1 MTKHIGGSIEGV
13 VRLLVLFFSTPGS
26 MSLAGSLLAPL
37 LTALDTRVGIQEAL
51 RSAKS
56 QDVIRRASEAGD
68 ADGMRALEKSIT
80 SWLGTSP
87 SQNANEP
94 AWAVGADVA
103 HAFVE
108 QCGWSVVEVHGH
120 AWVQRAIAHLEHVAA
135 HGATTAL
142 LVSVAPLAR
151 LAMFDIMGRESE
163 SHPEF
168 HRAVTAPHI
177 TKMGHAIV
185 SVCEACHAATSSR
198 ALAQLFDALAFHVG
212 LYSNTYRTHVARVH
226 ALCMQTLFG
235 PYAAMEASV
244 TPCSAA
250 LVKSATQLLAA
261 LHLTGSVSTTNTD
274 RDAIAYAGPL
284 KLSQAQ
290 LWAATM
296 QEMLDGLVTS
306 LHGCAPS
313 VPWAAWGVPSPTAA
327 MPLAWTAPVPD
338 YTISMP
344 ACLHRCELL
353 LGSSGSMGVVPWY
366 MSTPTPRAVPVP
378 VARCVAIA
386 TAMIQARISRD
397 DAPVDR
403 LRYEETFVPRL
414 REMGA
419 RFLVHVV
426 KTFQQSCW
434 VHLYAAQSIHAVCA
448 MAERAAGA
456 QERTQALCALYLL
469 LSSDSEMCAAV
480 PLDPASPTVQ
490 RIARL
495 CIQTQSAYVVQ
506 EPASWTCAP
515 PLKRVRAFE
524 SDAVHVSSRAP
535 QDAIMVK
542 SSDALDAVRYAVLL
556 YVSLFGL
563 LASSA
568 APGHRD
574 LARTGAMALV
584 GLVEALVDARILDA
598 SNEAMVRLCEQCIH
612 ALTMLATTH
621 TGALIAYI
629 LPRVHAVLNRGAQS
643 RVPRVRCA
651 CALGTSALL
660 PILRPRVPPLVDV
673 VDSSAFEERIPE
685 ADAQDHVPLP
695 TPAWHDSH
703 TVALTWSTVADVAP
717 TQPPVAAPKLASPAP
732 APQFSTPPEAPMPAS
747 SLAPAPAPPLVS
759 SVDDKVDDDNDD
771 NDDDDDD
778 EEAMPT
784 LDMQASDDDS
794 SD

>member
-1 MTKHIGGSIEGV
+1 
-13 VRLLVLFFSTPGS
+13 

-37 LTALDTRVGIQEAL
+37 LTALATRVGIQEAL
-51 RSAKS
+51 SSAHS
-56 QDVIRRASEAGD
+56 QNVIRRASEAGD
-68 ADGMRALEKSIT
+68 TDDIHALEKSIT
-80 SWLGTSP
+80 SWLATSP

-94 AWAVGADVA
+94 AWAVGANVA
-103 HAFVE
+103 HAFLE

-120 AWVQRAIAHLEHVAA
+120 AWIQRAIAHLEHVAA
-135 HGATTAL
+135 NGATNAL
-142 LVSVAPLAR
+142 LVSVVPLAR
-151 LAMFDIMGRESE
+151 LAVFDVMGRESE

-168 HRAVTAPHI
+168 HRTVTAPHI

-185 SVCEACHAATSSR
+185 SVCEARHTATSSR

-212 LYSNTYRTHVARVH
+212 LYSNTYRTHVARIH
-226 ALCMQTLFG
+226 GLCMQTLFG

-244 TPCSAA
+244 TPSSAS
-250 LVKSATQLLAA
+250 LVKSATQLLSA
-261 LHLTGSVSTTNTD
+261 LHLTGAVSTTSTD
-274 RDAIAYAGPL
+274 RDARAYTGPL

-296 QEMLDGLVTS
+296 QEMLDALVMS

-313 VPWAAWGVPSPTAA
+313 VPWAAWGVPAPTAA

-353 LGSSGSMGVVPWY
+353 LGCSDSLGVVPWY
-366 MSTPTPRAVPVP
+366 INTPTPRAVPVP
-378 VARCVAIA
+378 VAWCVAIA
-386 TAMIQARISRD
+386 TAMIQARISRG
-397 DAPVDR
+397 DASVDQ

-414 REMGA
+414 REMGT

-434 VHLYAAQSIHAVCA
+434 VHLYAAQSIHAVCV

-456 QERTQALCALYLL
+456 QERLHALCALYLV
-469 LSSDSEMCAAV
+469 LSSDSDIAAAV
-480 PLDPASPTVQ
+480 PLDPASPLVQ

-495 CIQTQSAYVVQ
+495 CIQTLSAYVVH

-524 SDAVHVSSRAP
+524 SDTVHVSSRAP
-535 QDAIMVK
+535 QDAIVVK
-542 SSDALDAVRYAVLL
+542 SSEALDAVRYAVLL

-598 SNEAMVRLCEQCIH
+598 SNESMVHLCEQCIH
-612 ALTMLATTH
+612 ALTRLATTH

-629 LPRVHAVLNRGAQS
+629 LPRVHAVLSRGAQS
-643 RVPRVRCA
+643 RVLRVRCA
-651 CALGTSALL
+651 CVLGTSALL
-660 PILRPRVPPLVDV
+660 PVVRPRVPPLVDV

-717 TQPPVAAPKLASPAP
+717 SEPSVAAPKRASPVPAP
-732 APQFSTPPEAPMPAS
+732 ALAPATTSAPQLSAPPEAPAPAS

-759 SVDDKVDDDNDD
+759 SIDDKVDDDG
-771 NDDDDDD
+771 DDDD
-778 EEAMPT
+778 EAMPT
-784 LDMQASDDDS
+784 LDMQASDDDG